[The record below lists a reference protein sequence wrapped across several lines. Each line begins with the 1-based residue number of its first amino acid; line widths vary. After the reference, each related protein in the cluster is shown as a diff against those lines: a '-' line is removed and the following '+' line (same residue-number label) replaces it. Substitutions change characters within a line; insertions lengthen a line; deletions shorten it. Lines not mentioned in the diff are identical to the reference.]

1 MLAHQRLRAWQSAH
15 RLALETFVVTQGWPK
30 REMYG
35 LSAQTRRA
43 ALSVP
48 TNIAEGAARLG
59 RKEFARFL
67 NIALGS
73 LAELHYL
80 LEFARDLGFCELSD
94 WERLNRMRDQTGR
107 LLWALYRRI
116 RPHTPDRP
124 TV

>member
-1 MLAHQRLRAWQSAH
+1 M
-15 RLALETFVVTQGWPK
+15 VTQHWPK
-30 REMYG
+30 RELYG

-48 TNIAEGAARLG
+48 TNIAEGAARFG
-59 RKEFARFL
+59 RKDFARFL

-80 LEFARDLGFCELSD
+80 LEFARDLGICETSD
-94 WERLNRMRDQTGR
+94 WDRLNRIRDQTGK
-107 LLWALYRRI
+107 LLWALYRGV
-116 RPHTPDRP
+116 RPPTSDRP